1 MLNHL
6 DGVFL
11 IALRLMLRLQPEA
24 AAMEITFALI
34 GGIICARQVRSEKV
48 RQAMLR
54 WPPLAAIGAEILE
67 MLLVPL
73 EHGGN
78 WGLVAGHCA
87 VVVVF
92 FWLGFLATTLIIRR
106 KEKCPQQNG

>member
-1 MLNHL
+1 MLNHI

-54 WPPLAAIGAEILE
+54 WPPLAAIGAEILAKHE
-67 MLLVPL
+67 NCFAAHALSIAFATSAFSISVT
-73 EHGGN
+73 
-78 WGLVAGHCA
+78 
-87 VVVVF
+87 
-92 FWLGFLATTLIIRR
+92 LATESL
-106 KEKCPQQNG
+106 